1 MMVIIKNKKL
11 FIFILFTL
19 VIFVTSFKKLV
30 ESSSED
36 REITEEDYQVLSKE
50 KGNAVKP
57 LCLSVNCNRP
67 VNFNFNA
74 DNQGNTYDTGGDL
87 AAYCCKA
94 CRDSGGEG
102 HENCLVNGGNCNT
115 NNTIIVEG
123 MNGNCD
129 EGIIHNG
136 ENTCYSFENNDGM
149 NDPDDPESCGPSS
162 FYRCFQDPSCV
173 NYMNNIN
180 MSSYEVKEPQKDAK
194 WQSNITNMLSFSYFN
209 DSNGDTDEDG
219 VKGKTL
225 NGNFCN
231 ELCIKA
237 GEVPPNDENGAN
249 LWNDLQNRLASYDP
263 KISDAANCELS
274 NAIWRSKMLC
284 NGCKMF
290 MKDEDGNNLLT
301 NDPNYRKIS
310 CHAGAY
316 YDNTKQ
322 IQDQQ
327 SITTTDNYGEDVF
340 TKFKASKNLDDG
352 TYQDLQY
359 VDDDIGTPDKISNG
373 NGTENYMPDR
383 TVNDIQFGCRL
394 KCAYDM
400 KDYCFND
407 TLNSDE
413 IYTIK
418 TQCKAACDK
427 RLPAWT
433 YYASAIEYGPEIMD
447 INNGWLDNTDN
458 NKTWENWSEIFSP
471 DQ

>member
-36 REITEEDYQVLSKE
+36 LEITEADYQVLSKE

-57 LCLSVNCNRP
+57 LCLSVRCDRP

-94 CRDSGGEG
+94 CRDSGGLD

-123 MNGNCD
+123 MNDNC

-136 ENTCYSFENNDGM
+136 ENTCYSVENNDGM
-149 NDPDDPESCGPSS
+149 NDNLGTPESCGPSS
-162 FYRCFQDPSCV
+162 FYNCFQDPSCV

-180 MSSYEVKEPQKDAK
+180 MSSYEVDEPQKNEN

-209 DSNGDTDEDG
+209 DLNGNTDEDG
-219 VKGKTL
+219 GKGKTL

-237 GEVPPNDENGAN
+237 GEVPPNDENGIN
-249 LWNDLQNRLASYDP
+249 LWNDLQNRLVSDDP
-263 KISDAANCELS
+263 NIKSAANCELS

-284 NGCKMF
+284 NGCRMF
-290 MKDEDGNNLLT
+290 MNDEDGNNLLT

-310 CHAGAY
+310 CHAGAD

-322 IQDQQ
+322 IQDLQ
-327 SITTTDNYGEDVF
+327 SITTTDENGDKVF
-340 TKFKASKNLDDG
+340 KMFKANKNDDG

-373 NGTENYMPDR
+373 TGVETYNTPNR
-383 TVNDIQFGCRL
+383 TVNDIQVGCRL
-394 KCAYDM
+394 NCAYDM
-400 KDYCFND
+400 KDKCFND

-413 IYTIK
+413 IHTIK
-418 TQCKAACDK
+418 TQCKAACKK

-433 YYASAIEYGPEIMD
+433 YYASAIGSDDEIMESD
-447 INNGWLDNTDN
+447 YGWLKNTDN
-458 NKTWENWSEIFSP
+458 KPWKNWSEIFSP